1 MGQCKYCKGEY
12 DYIPGIGVCINCKNM
27 VSSSSSSSY
36 DAEKSRKEAERARAE
51 ERAMDWRTYTDRFGN
66 KVRVSGKTGDFQVKM
81 AFWGWMG
88 SSYKGNIEIRYPNGD
103 LYVGGVHGSLFH
115 GKGKMTW
122 KKTGNSYEGDWVY
135 DHQTGKGRFAWAD
148 GDYYEGDFVDG
159 KRAGK
164 GKYVWPNGDYYEG
177 DFADGKRTGKG
188 KLVWPNGCY
197 YEGDFVDGKFNGYGV
212 RVYIDGGRY
221 EGQFKDD
228 KRHGKGVLTSPD
240 GTAVEYYYE
249 NDKIVCK
256 ASEATDEIITR
267 IYSSNTQ
274 KASVATSTTANFT
287 ETISTY
293 SPVVY
298 KEQKFTDGSRYV
310 GEFVNGKRHGKGTN
324 YFPDGA
330 RYDGDWKNG
339 YMNGHGVC
347 VYADGEKYEG
357 EWKDGK
363 RNGQGTHIYKNGAK
377 YVGNWVND
385 KLQGQG
391 TYFYA
396 NGAKYIGEWVNNKKQ
411 GKGTYY
417 YVNPTATYDGDWYDN
432 VRHGYGVEEI
442 HAQGGTQRYEGEWKN
457 DKRNGM
463 GKLVRIDGEVA
474 EGYFENGKFVRAAK
488 LKPSADVEK
497 RDVSPEVIKPTE
509 KNEANTPE
517 QSAVKDADREI
528 WDKLIGMS
536 YAEKEA
542 FLSSH
547 PEITVPAGVEK
558 IPQYM
563 FNNCLN
569 LKSIRFNQDL
579 REIGPWAFMGCK
591 NLGTVLV
598 IPSSVEKVCKYAF
611 STCHSVKKIILPNNI
626 HIEGCG
632 FMCGVTEVEFETEPP
647 KGVVL
652 DRGAF
657 CLCNMSMSKETKKKI
672 KELNPKAFKS

>member
-1 MGQCKYCKGEY
+1 MGKCKYCYGEF
-12 DYIPGIGVCINCKNM
+12 DYIPGIGVCNNCKNKA
-27 VSSSSSSSY
+27 SSSSSSSY
-36 DAEKSRKEAERARAE
+36 DAEKSRKEAERERAE
-51 ERAMDWRTYTDRFGN
+51 ERAMDWRTYTDKFGN
-66 KVRVSGKTGDFQVKM
+66 KVRVSGKTGGFQVKM
-81 AFWGWMG
+81 FLWGWMG
-88 SSYKGNIEIRYPNGD
+88 SSYKGNIEIRYPNGN
-103 LYVGGVHGSLFH
+103 LYVGGVHGSLYH
-115 GKGKMTW
+115 GKGKIIW

-135 DHQTGKGRFAWAD
+135 DHQTGKGRFTWAD

-159 KRAGK
+159 KRTGK
-164 GKYVWPNGDYYEG
+164 GKY
-177 DFADGKRTGKG
+177 
-188 KLVWPNGCY
+188 VWPNGCY
-197 YEGDFVDGKFNGYGV
+197 YEGDFVDGDFNGYGI
-212 RVYIDGGRY
+212 RVYSDGYRY

-256 ASEATDEIITR
+256 AAEATDVIIAR

-274 KASVATSTTANFT
+274 KAPVAASTTANFT
-287 ETISTY
+287 ETITTY
-293 SPVVY
+293 SPVIY

-357 EWKDGK
+357 EWTDGK
-363 RNGQGTHIYKNGAK
+363 RNGQGTHFYSNGSK

-385 KLQGQG
+385 KLHGQG

-396 NGAKYIGEWVNNKKQ
+396 NGAKYVGEWVNNKKQ

-442 HAQGGTQRYEGEWKN
+442 HAQVGTQRYEGEWKN

-488 LKPSADVEK
+488 LEPSADVEK
-497 RDVSPEVIKPTE
+497 RDASPEVIKPTE

-528 WDKLIGMS
+528 WDMFVKMRS
-536 YAEKEA
+536 TQKKNE
-542 FLSSH
+542 FLASH
-547 PEITVPAGVEK
+547 PVMVVPEGTKK
-558 IPQYM
+558 IGQNLFY
-563 FNNCLN
+563 NCSN
-569 LKSIRFNQDL
+569 LKEIHFNQGL
-579 REIGPWAFMGCK
+579 VEIGGWAFYGCV
-591 NLGTVLV
+591 NLGPVVT
-598 IPSSVEKVCKYAF
+598 IPKG
-611 STCHSVKKIILPNNI
+611 VKKICSGAFEGCSSIKKVVLPN
-626 HIEGCG
+626 HVLVERMA
-632 FMCGVTEVEFETEPP
+632 FVCGVTEVEFETDPP
-647 KGVVL
+647 YISLMYSSFK
-652 DRGAF
+652 D
-657 CLCNMSMSKETKKKI
+657 CDKNMTKEMKKKI
-672 KELNPKAFKS
+672 KDAGANAFK

>member
-1 MGQCKYCKGEY
+1 MGRCVRCGQPM
-12 DYIPGIGVCINCKNM
+12 PGDVYGAVCSNCK
-27 VSSSSSSSY
+27 
-36 DAEKSRKEAERARAE
+36 RKEESERIRASQIEAQKNKQAAERARAE

-81 AFWGWMG
+81 FFWGWMG

-135 DHQTGKGRFAWAD
+135 DHQTGKGRFTWAS

-159 KRAGK
+159 KRTGK
-164 GKYVWPNGDYYEG
+164 GKY
-177 DFADGKRTGKG
+177 
-188 KLVWPNGCY
+188 VWPNGCY
-197 YEGDFVDGKFNGYGV
+197 YEGDFVDGNFNGYGI
-212 RVYIDGGRY
+212 RVYSDGYRY

-267 IYSSNTQ
+267 IYSSNSQ
-274 KASVATSTTANFT
+274 KAPVAASTTANFT
-287 ETISTY
+287 ETITTD
-293 SPVVY
+293 SPVVH

-357 EWKDGK
+357 EWTDGK
-363 RNGQGTHIYKNGAK
+363 RNGQGTHIYADGAK

-385 KLQGQG
+385 KLHGQG

-396 NGAKYIGEWVNNKKQ
+396 KGAKYIGEWVNNKKQ

-497 RDVSPEVIKPTE
+497 RDASPEVIKPTE

-528 WDKLIGMS
+528 WDMFVKMRS
-536 YAEKEA
+536 TQKKNE
-542 FLSSH
+542 FLASH
-547 PEITVPAGVEK
+547 PVMVVPEGTKK
-558 IPQYM
+558 IGQNVFY
-563 FNNCLN
+563 NCSN
-569 LKSIRFNQDL
+569 LKEIHFNQGL
-579 REIGPWAFMGCK
+579 VEIGGWAFYGCV
-591 NLGTVLV
+591 NLGPVVT
-598 IPSSVEKVCKYAF
+598 IPKG
-611 STCHSVKKIILPNNI
+611 VKKICSGAFEGCSSIKKVVLPN
-626 HIEGCG
+626 HVLVERMA
-632 FMCGVTEVEFETEPP
+632 FVCGVTEVEFETDPP
-647 KGVVL
+647 YVSLMYSSFK
-652 DRGAF
+652 D
-657 CLCNMSMSKETKKKI
+657 CDKNMTKEMKKKI
-672 KELNPKAFKS
+672 KDAGANAFK